1 MRLFVLAKDGSG
13 LRMLVIHH
21 EVDEAQKAVETARGQ
36 GLETTTVCGFDLADV
51 MRSHPA
57 WFRTGAPA

>member
-1 MRLFVLAKDGSG
+1 MRLFVLAKDRSG

-21 EVDEAQKAVETARGQ
+21 EVDEAQKAVATCSDE
-36 GLETTTVCGFDLADV
+36 GLETTTVCGFDLEDV

-57 WFRTGAPA
+57 WFRTGVSA